1 MIQAARAKEMPGG
14 GGGDAR
20 GHGKR
25 GAGTS
30 SGATVRLH
38 RKMTPEERTAAQRF
52 LRAACEEV
60 QRYIAMTEEEY
71 RLAGKLHKYDP
82 DTEWMKRYARVARMY
97 PPPSFMAPN
106 LGEYMMY
113 LEEDEQDYA
122 IGLAGCVGML
132 EEDDSGIDSHACSE
146 IKQD

>member
-1 MIQAARAKEMPGG
+1 MAKPGG
-14 GGGDAR
+14 GD
-20 GHGKR
+20 GK

-30 SGATVRLH
+30 SGAVVRLH

-52 LRAACEEV
+52 LRAVYKDAL
-60 QRYIAMTEEEY
+60 RYIAMTEEEVEEEY

-82 DTEWMKRYARVARMY
+82 DMEWMKRYARVARMY
-97 PPPSFMAPN
+97 PPPSFVAQK
-106 LGEYMMY
+106 LSEYMMY
-113 LEEDEQDYA
+113 LEEDEQDLA
-122 IGLAGCVGML
+122 IGLAGCVGMV